1 MKIKYYDYKY
11 LLILL
16 LAVIIIGNGC
26 GVFGGIKLYEGASG
40 AHTHGGDKKEGN
52 TSKKKDKKG
61 SSSSSPMGVGVPK
74 SKKHKKW
81 EQEVLFTEAK
91 RDRRLLLAKRVQAKK
106 DAAEREKEMAKK
118 KAEMDA
124 EKAKLK
130 AKQDE
135 QKAEWEAQAENREMV
150 GLDF

>member
-16 LAVIIIGNGC
+16 FAVIIIGNGC

-40 AHTHGGDKKEGN
+40 AHTHGKQREGA
-52 TSKKKDKKG
+52 TSKKKD
-61 SSSSSPMGVGVPK
+61 SNIPVGATVKK
-74 SKKHKKW
+74 SKAHKKW

-91 RDRRLLLAKRVQAKK
+91 RDRRLLLAKRVKDEKAAKK
-106 DAAEREKEMAKK
+106 REKERKK
-118 KAEMDA
+118 KEAEM
-124 EKAKLK
+124 EKEKK
-130 AKQDE
+130 KQQDKMDKWKKE
-135 QKAEWEAQAENREMV
+135 EEGRAENREAV

>member
-1 MKIKYYDYKY
+1 MKIKNYDYKY
-11 LLILL
+11 LFILF

-26 GVFGGIKLYEGASG
+26 GIFGGVRLYEGASG

-61 SSSSSPMGVGVPK
+61 SSSPLGVGVPK

-91 RDRRLLLAKRVQAKK
+91 RDRRKLLAKRVQAKK
-106 DAAEREKEMAKK
+106 DAAEREKEIAEK
-118 KAEMDA
+118 KAEMD
-124 EKAKLK
+124 EQKAKLK
-130 AKQDE
+130 EKQDE
-135 QKAEWEAQAENREMV
+135 QKAEWEAQAENRDAI